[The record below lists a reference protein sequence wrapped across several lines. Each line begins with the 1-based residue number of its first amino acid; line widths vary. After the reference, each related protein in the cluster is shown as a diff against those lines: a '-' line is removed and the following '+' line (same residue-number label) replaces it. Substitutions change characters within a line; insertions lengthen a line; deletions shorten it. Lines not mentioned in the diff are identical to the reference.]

1 MSSLPQA
8 PPKLP
13 GSGGGTVGSGRSGK
27 RRRISSGGAK
37 RQRSAGDDSAD
48 QPVQQQLS
56 PPAAAARH
64 ILTEEELHELEAEV
78 GEELRFDNVVKVFVT
93 VQEPDFATPWQ
104 TLGVGAATGSGVV
117 IETDD
122 GKLLILTA
130 AHVISDATFIQCQRV
145 GAENP
150 DKHIATVFAV
160 RHECDLALLE
170 VEAEKNSEFWHD
182 LEPARLAE
190 VPSLRSV
197 VLVAG
202 FPVGGEELSIT
213 EGVVSRIEG
222 QPYSHSQRYLLAV
235 TVDAAINEGNSGG
248 PVFNETGELVG
259 IAFQALEGA
268 ENTGHI
274 IPPPVIEHFVSGV
287 AKFGPDKYQGFPADG
302 IKTQQLTNATL
313 RKYLGLGD
321 DIRGVLVNTVYFA
334 NTCDGV
340 LQKNDILTS
349 VLGKPVANNGTI
361 AFGRY
366 GRVDLSIL
374 FTLQHVGSSIDLDII
389 RDGKTMTVQATAKP
403 FSRLVPLSEHD
414 VKPRYFI
421 YCGLVFQPLSY
432 DYLDAIDG
440 GSPVLTAAFY
450 AGQQKADRLELVVL
464 SHTLSD
470 KVNIG
475 YERITDAPIK
485 SVNGQKIRDLADLV
499 QKIESSTESYL
510 RICTAED
517 QDVIV
522 VPSPTNMESTEA
534 NKRILNRYKVS
545 SDRCL
550 EGGPSVNK

>member
-1 MSSLPQA
+1 MPQHR
-8 PPKLP
+8 PKLP
-13 GSGGGTVGSGRSGK
+13 GSGSSSSAAGSGRSGK

-37 RQRSAGDDSAD
+37 RQRSVGGDDSD
-48 QPVQQQLS
+48 GQP
-56 PPAAAARH
+56 ARH
-64 ILTEEELHELEAEV
+64 VLTEEELHELEAEV
-78 GEELRFDNVVKVFVT
+78 GEELRFDNVVKVFAT

-122 GKLLILTA
+122 GRLLILTA
-130 AHVISDATFIQCQRV
+130 AHVISDATFLQCQRV

-170 VEAEKNSEFWHD
+170 VEAGKDSEFWHD
-182 LEPARLAE
+182 LQPARLAE

-248 PVFNETGELVG
+248 PVFNDSGELVG

-287 AKFGPDKYQGFPADG
+287 AKFGPDEYQGFPADG

-313 RKYLGLGD
+313 RKYLEIGED
-321 DIRGVLVNTVYFA
+321 VRGVFVNTVYFA

-340 LQKNDILTS
+340 LQKSDILTS
-349 VLGKPVANNGTI
+349 VAGKPVANNGTV

-366 GRVDLSIL
+366 GRVDLSIV
-374 FTLQHVGSSIDLDII
+374 FTLQHVGSFIDLDII
-389 RDGKTMTVQATAKP
+389 RDGKKMTVQAIAKP
-403 FSRLVPLSEHD
+403 FARLVPLSEHD

-450 AGQQKADRLELVVL
+450 AGQQKADQLELVVL

-499 QKIESSTESYL
+499 EKVEESSTGPYL

-522 VPSPTNMESTEA
+522 VPSPTNKESAEA
-534 NKRILNRYKVS
+534 NKRILTRYKVS

-550 EGGPSVNK
+550 DEGPSSDK

>member
-1 MSSLPQA
+1 MSSMPQ

-13 GSGGGTVGSGRSGK
+13 GSAGRSGK

-37 RQRSAGDDSAD
+37 RQSSVGAGDDPSSSAD
-48 QPVQQQLS
+48 QQV
-56 PPAAAARH
+56 AARQV
-64 ILTEEELHELEAEV
+64 LSEEELHDLEAEV
-78 GEELRFDNVVKVFVT
+78 GEELRFDNVVKVFAT

-104 TLGVGAATGSGVV
+104 TLGVGSATGSGVV
-117 IETDD
+117 IEAH
-122 GKLLILTA
+122 GGRLLILTA
-130 AHVISDATFIQCQRV
+130 AHVISDATFLQCQRV

-170 VEAEKNSEFWHD
+170 VEADKDSDFWHD
-182 LEPARLAE
+182 LEPAVLAD
-190 VPSLRSV
+190 VPSLRSL

-235 TVDAAINEGNSGG
+235 TVDAAINAGNSGG
-248 PVFNETGELVG
+248 PVFSDTGELVG

-287 AKFGPDKYQGFPADG
+287 AKFGPDKYLGFPADG

-313 RKYLGLGD
+313 RNFLCIGD
-321 DIRGVLVNTVYFA
+321 DVRGVLINTVYFG
-334 NTCDGV
+334 NTCSGV
-340 LQKNDILTS
+340 LEKNDILTK
-349 VLGKPVANNGTI
+349 VAGKAVANNGTV
-361 AFGRY
+361 AFGQH
-366 GRVDLSIL
+366 GRVDLSIV
-374 FTLQHVGSSIDLDII
+374 FTLEQVGTAIDLDII
-389 RDGKTMTVQATAKP
+389 RDGKTMTVQVTAKP
-403 FSRLVPLSEHD
+403 FTRLVPLSEHD
-414 VKPRYFI
+414 IKPRYFI

-440 GSPVLTAAFY
+440 GGPVLTAAFY
-450 AGQQKADRLELVVL
+450 AGRQKADQLELVVL

-475 YERITDAPIK
+475 YETITDAPIK

-499 QKIESSTESYL
+499 EKVESSTQHYL
-510 RICTAED
+510 QICTAE
-517 QDVIV
+517 DVIV
-522 VPSPTNMESTEA
+522 VPSPTNKESAEA
-534 NKRILNRYKVS
+534 NKRILTRYKVS

-550 EGGPSVNK
+550 EGGPTVDK